1 VERTR
6 AYGATVTLEGETLSE
21 AEAAAHRIAADRGLV
36 FVHPYDDARIVAG
49 QGTIALEI
57 LDGWP
62 EVDTLVVPIG
72 GGGLIG
78 GIALTAKALR
88 PDVAVVGVQTPLYPA
103 MAQAVRDEP
112 PALPGGA
119 TVAEGIAVKRP
130 GVRTLA
136 AMRARVNDMLLV
148 DEVDIEDAI
157 ALLLDV
163 EKTVSEGAG
172 AAGLAAVRRH
182 GARWHGRKVVTVVSG
197 GNVDLD
203 VLSQVI
209 QRHLVRTARL
219 VRLRVE
225 LPDVPGA
232 LAEIAR
238 VLGEMDSN
246 IVEINH
252 QRDFAASSVRSV
264 LVEFV
269 LQMRG
274 EEQAGQ
280 VLAALRG
287 RGYAAE
293 ALGRGD
299 DASG

>member
-1 VERTR
+1 
-6 AYGATVTLEGETLSE
+6 
-21 AEAAAHRIAADRGLV
+21 
-36 FVHPYDDARIVAG
+36 
-49 QGTIALEI
+49 
-57 LDGWP
+57 
-62 EVDTLVVPIG
+62 
-72 GGGLIG
+72 
-78 GIALTAKALR
+78 
-88 PDVAVVGVQTPLYPA
+88 
-103 MAQAVRDEP
+103 
-112 PALPGGA
+112 
-119 TVAEGIAVKRP
+119 VKRP